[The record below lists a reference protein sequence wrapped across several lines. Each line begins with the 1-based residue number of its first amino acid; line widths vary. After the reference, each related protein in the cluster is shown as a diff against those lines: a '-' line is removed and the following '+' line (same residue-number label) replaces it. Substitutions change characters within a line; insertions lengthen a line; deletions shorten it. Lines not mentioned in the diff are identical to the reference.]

1 MPRIDGVFL
10 SPSEEV
16 IVNRISQFKE
26 ACMLNSMEEKRM
38 IFEQEKEIE
47 KLQTDVKEL
56 KEIIRAMM
64 KMIIF
69 IGGKNE
75 EEDFLNAANL
85 GDLDFVRIP
94 KPTSTAATPP
104 ATSTATPPA
113 STTTIRVE
121 PAPY

>member
-16 IVNRISQFKE
+16 IVNRISQCK
-26 ACMLNSMEEKRM
+26 ASCISNSMEEKRM

-75 EEDFLNAANL
+75 EEDFLNAANVT
-85 GDLDFVRIP
+85 GEDLDFVRFP
-94 KPTSTAATPP
+94 KSTSTSSAA
-104 ATSTATPPA
+104 A
-113 STTTIRVE
+113 STKIVVE

>member
-16 IVNRISQFKE
+16 IVNRISQCKE
-26 ACMLNSMEEKRM
+26 SCISNSMEEKRM

-85 GDLDFVRIP
+85 GEDLGFLRFP
-94 KPTSTAATPP
+94 KSTSTPSSA
-104 ATSTATPPA
+104 A